1 MINLNKIN
9 NWEYIKGKQLWVNVK
24 FDEPKQI
31 NNSEQISFSTLSLN
45 DLLDFSVNLID
56 DRNNLIEFNCGEK
69 EISILNFK
77 IEVVFKMKRKSRPT
91 NSAQIKDEQIGLILE
106 EIEQDNKNFKKSN
119 I

>member
-31 NNSEQISFSTLSLN
+31 NNSEHISFSTLSLN
-45 DLLDFSVNLID
+45 DWLDFSVNLID

-77 IEVVFKMKRKSRPT
+77 IEVVFKMKRRLRPT
-91 NSAQIKDEQIGLILE
+91 NSAQQIKDEQIGLILE
-106 EIEQDNKNFKKSN
+106 EIEQDIKN
-119 I
+119 